1 MPVLTKIPTWLQ
13 VYNKDICWKVPQA
26 ENNLYL
32 TFDDGPHPICTPLVL
47 DILKE
52 LNIKASFF
60 CVGKQVKLYPEIYQR
75 ILNEGHQVG
84 NHSFS
89 HLNGWKTHIDDYLSD
104 VALAKELINS
114 SLFRPPYGR
123 ITPTQFKALK
133 SNFKIVMWDVLSQ
146 DYDSTISNAE
156 VIQNVVGNVSKG
168 SIIVLHD
175 NEKTADR
182 MMNILPAIISSL
194 KKDNWN
200 FRTLNV

>member
-47 DILKE
+47 DILKD

-60 CVGKQVKLYPEIYQR
+60 CVGKQVRLYPEIYQR
-75 ILNEGHQVG
+75 ILKEGHQVG

-89 HLNGWKTHIDDYLSD
+89 HLNGWKTHTDDYLSD
-104 VALAKELINS
+104 VVLAEELINS

-146 DYDSTISNAE
+146 DYDSTISNAQ
-156 VIQNVVGNVSKG
+156 VIQNVVLGVSKG
-168 SIIVLHD
+168 SIVVLHD
-175 NEKTADR
+175 NEKTTNR
-182 MMNILPAIISSL
+182 ISLILPEIINQLHDRGWSF
-194 KKDNWN
+194 K
-200 FRTLNV
+200 TL